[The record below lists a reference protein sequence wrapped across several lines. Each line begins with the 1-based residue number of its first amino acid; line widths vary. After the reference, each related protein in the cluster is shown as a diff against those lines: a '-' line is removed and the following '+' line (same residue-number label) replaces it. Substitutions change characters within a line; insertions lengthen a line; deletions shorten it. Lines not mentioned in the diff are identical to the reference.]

1 MKASLFYLQ
10 HMQFILQKEI
20 SQTTKRYIGKAIC
33 TDKDF
38 FHLSDHKN
46 DSSWSVFVHIRNY
59 HRHVQSC
66 SAMLNN
72 ILVFIWTSKIYSLC
86 LVLIL
91 KGTKAEPIIVHKM
104 KR

>member
-1 MKASLFYLQ
+1 MKVGFYLQ
-10 HMQFILQKEI
+10 QMQFILQKEI
-20 SQTTKRYIGKAIC
+20 SQATKMYIGKAIC

-46 DSSWSVFVHIRNY
+46 DSPWSVFVNIKNY
-59 HRHVQSC
+59 HRLVQSC

-72 ILVFIWTSKIYSLC
+72 ILVFIRTNKIYGLC

-91 KGTKAEPIIVHKM
+91 KGTKAEPIIAHKM
-104 KR
+104 KW